1 MFTIFTDGL
10 DREIKCTFSNF
21 TDDRKMGGGV
31 DLMKGQER
39 NLDSLEQWAKNNRM
53 MFNKT
58 KCQVSQKPQADLQV
72 WGRGTEKLAGK
83 KKDLVC

>member
-21 TDDRKMGGGV
+21 TDDRKMGGRV
-31 DLMKGQER
+31 DLVKGQER
-39 NLDSLEQWAKNNRM
+39 NLDSLDQWAKNNRM

-83 KKDLVC
+83 KRT